1 MESESKYTQDSQLK
15 RESSDVVE
23 EISCCDV
30 KGREKSTI
38 VASLNG
44 VLLREV
50 DAFPYYMLVAFE
62 AGGIFRAILLLLAA
76 PLSSFLSKFVSK
88 AAGIQL
94 LIFVSL
100 AGLKLQ
106 SVQSVARAVLPKFFC
121 EDVHTQTWT
130 VFSSFGTRYLLTSTP
145 RIMVQPFARDFLGVD
160 EVFGTELEITKGG
173 RITGFVK
180 KPGVLV
186 GRSKAS
192 VLREKTGTETP
203 DCGVGNE
210 TSAYPFMCLCKEAFI
225 VPKHKV
231 VEEYPKEEQ
240 LYKTIVFHDGR
251 FVRRP
256 TPLVALLTILW
267 IPFGFALA
275 WLRLS
280 ACTFFPFPV
289 ALFLGRHL
297 LGVQVKVNGIPRKPA
312 TDRNSG
318 VLFVCNHRTLLD
330 PVFLSLAL
338 GRRVPALTYSISR
351 LTEILSPIKT
361 VRMTRDRQRDAE
373 LIKKLLADGDLCIC
387 PEGTTCREPFLLRF
401 SAMFAE
407 LTNEIVPVAVNT
419 KQSMLHGTTANGWKG
434 MDPFYFLMNPAPV
447 YELTFLPRL
456 PAHLTCGNGKGSHEV
471 ANYIQHEI
479 ARTLKFE
486 CTNFTRK
493 DKYRVLAGTDGSVQS
508 KGKQF

>member
-1 MESESKYTQDSQLK
+1 MESESKYTQDSLLK
-15 RESSDVVE
+15 RESSDMVE
-23 EISCCDV
+23 DISCCDV

-44 VLLREV
+44 TLLREV

-94 LIFVSL
+94 LIFVAL

-106 SVQSVARAVLPKFFC
+106 SVQSVARAVLPKFFRD
-121 EDVHTQTWT
+121 DVHTQTWT
-130 VFSSFGTRYLLTSTP
+130 VFSSFGTRYLLTSIP
-145 RIMVQPFARDFLGVD
+145 RIMVQTFARDFLGVD
-160 EVFGTELEITKGG
+160 EVLGTELEVTNGG

-192 VLREKTGTETP
+192 VLREKIGTETP
-203 DCGVGNE
+203 DCGVGNGI
-210 TSAYPFMCLCKEAFI
+210 SADPFMGLCKEAYI

-231 VEEYPKEEQ
+231 VEECPKEEQ
-240 LYKTIVFHDGR
+240 LPKTIVFHDGR

-256 TPLVALLTILW
+256 TRLVALLTLLW
-267 IPFGFALA
+267 IPIGFALA
-275 WLRLS
+275 WLRFS
-280 ACTFFPFPV
+280 MCIFPFPV
-289 ALFLGRHL
+289 ALFLVRL
-297 LGVQVKVNGIPRKPA
+297 LGVQVKVNGIPPNPA
-312 TDRNSG
+312 TDEKSG
-318 VLFVCNHRTLLD
+318 VLFVCNHRTSVD

-361 VRMTRDRQRDAE
+361 VRMTRDRQTDAE
-373 LIKKLLADGDLCIC
+373 LTKKLLADGDLCMC

-407 LTNEIVPVAVNT
+407 LTNEIVPVAINT

-434 MDPFYFLMNPAPV
+434 MDSFYFLMNPAPV

-456 PAHLTCGNGKGSHEV
+456 PAHLTCSNGKGSHEV

-493 DKYRVLAGTDGSVQS
+493 DKYLVLAGTDGSVQS
-508 KGKQF
+508 KRKQF